1 MMWIYLSFLSAFFLG
16 IYEVCKKAS
25 LGGNAVI
32 PVLFLNT
39 VFGSLIFLPI
49 VLVSYFFPEK
59 LQGTLFYTPPVS
71 LAVHGL
77 IFFKS
82 LIVLSSWIFN
92 YFATKH
98 LPLTLSGPIK
108 ATQPIAVLM
117 GALLI
122 FGERLNL
129 YQWAGVLM
137 SILSFYLLSHS
148 GKKEGINFSHNKWI
162 IYLVLSVITG
172 ATSGLYDKYLMKSL
186 DAMTVQSW
194 FNFYQLLAMLPI
206 LLILWYPGRKK
217 TTAFHWS
224 WYIPLISFFL
234 ALGDFLYFN
243 ALSYPDSMISIVSMI
258 RRSNVVVIFMAGAWI
273 YKEKNLKSKT
283 IDLILVLIG
292 MFFLYLGSKS

>member
-1 MMWIYLSFLSAFFLG
+1 MWIYLAFFSALSLG
-16 IYEVCKKAS
+16 VYEICKKAS
-25 LGGNAVI
+25 LNQNAVI

-39 VFGSLIFLPI
+39 LFGSLIFLPF
-49 VLVSYFFPEK
+49 VLISGIFPEK

-71 LAVHGL
+71 WAVHGL
-77 IFFKS
+77 IFLKS

-92 YFATKH
+92 YLATKH

-108 ATQPIAVLM
+108 ATQPIVVLM

-129 YQWAGVLM
+129 YQWTGVLL
-137 SILSFYLLSHS
+137 SVLSFYLLSHS
-148 GKKEGINFSHNKWI
+148 GKKEGINFTHNKWI
-162 IYLVLSVITG
+162 IFMVLSVITG
-172 ATSGLYDKYLMKSL
+172 AVSGLYDKFLMNRL

-194 FNFYQLLAMLPI
+194 FNFYQLLTMIPI
-206 LLILWYPGRKK
+206 LLVLWYPGRKN

-224 WYIPLISFFL
+224 WYIPLISISL
-234 ALGDFLYFN
+234 ALGDFLYFR

-258 RRSNVVVIFMAGAWI
+258 RRSNVVVIFIAGAWI
-273 YKEKNLKSKT
+273 YKEKNLKSKA

-292 MFFLYLGSKS
+292 MFFLYLGSK